1 MHWVFTSDAPI
12 YLQVVRQLE
21 QMIASGM
28 LAPGDRLLS
37 VREFASQANINPN
50 TMQKALTELEDR
62 GIVYSKRTSGRF
74 VTDDTE
80 RISQLREELAE
91 KEITDFLTAMKR
103 LGYSDTQA
111 GRLVCGRAKITE
123 SKDQGFKK
131 GHVL

>member
-21 QMIASGM
+21 QMIASGI

-50 TMQKALTELEDR
+50 TMQKALTELEEL

-80 RISQLREELAE
+80 RISRLREELAE
-91 KEITDFLTAMKR
+91 KEISDFLGAMKR
-103 LGYSDTQA
+103 LGYSGSEV
-111 GRLVCGRAKITE
+111 GRLVCEKAQISEQK
-123 SKDQGFKK
+123 S
-131 GHVL
+131 

>member
-123 SKDQGFKK
+123 SKD
-131 GHVL
+131 

>member
-21 QMIASGM
+21 QMIASGI

-50 TMQKALTELEDR
+50 TMQKALTELEEL

-80 RISQLREELAE
+80 RISRLREELAE
-91 KEITDFLTAMKR
+91 KEISDFLGAMKR
-103 LGYSDTQA
+103 LGYSGSEA
-111 GRLVCGRAKITE
+111 GRLVCEKARLSEQK
-123 SKDQGFKK
+123 S
-131 GHVL
+131 

>member
-1 MHWVFTSDAPI
+1 MAMQASAEMHWVFTSDAPI

-111 GRLVCGRAKITE
+111 GRLVCERAKITE
-123 SKDQGFKK
+123 SK
-131 GHVL
+131 V

>member
-91 KEITDFLTAMKR
+91 KEITNFLTAMKR

-111 GRLVCGRAKITE
+111 DKLVCERAKITE
-123 SKDQGFKK
+123 
-131 GHVL
+131 